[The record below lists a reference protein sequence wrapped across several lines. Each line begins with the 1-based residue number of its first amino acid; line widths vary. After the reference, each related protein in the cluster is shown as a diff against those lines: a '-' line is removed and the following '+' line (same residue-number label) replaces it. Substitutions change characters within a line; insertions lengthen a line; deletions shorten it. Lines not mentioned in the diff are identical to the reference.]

1 MGSEKPLLVGVELK
15 DRKPVLTAPAVARE
29 SLVDVEDT
37 REIFSPL
44 DIACEPKDG
53 VRVASEQALGQRPLT
68 QSPPHSTIHVSF
80 EPPPCEEL
88 TTSEPRR
95 NATRVSPPGNTQV
108 LDPVTA
114 NGRRSTWRGS
124 ILPSTR
130 VGATDRL
137 MQGWLM

>member
-1 MGSEKPLLVGVELK
+1 
-15 DRKPVLTAPAVARE
+15 
-29 SLVDVEDT
+29 
-37 REIFSPL
+37 
-44 DIACEPKDG
+44 
-53 VRVASEQALGQRPLT
+53 
-68 QSPPHSTIHVSF
+68 VSF

-95 NATRVSPPGNTQV
+95 SATRVKPPGRTQV

-124 ILPSTR
+124 MWPSTR

-137 MQGWLM
+137 TQGWLI